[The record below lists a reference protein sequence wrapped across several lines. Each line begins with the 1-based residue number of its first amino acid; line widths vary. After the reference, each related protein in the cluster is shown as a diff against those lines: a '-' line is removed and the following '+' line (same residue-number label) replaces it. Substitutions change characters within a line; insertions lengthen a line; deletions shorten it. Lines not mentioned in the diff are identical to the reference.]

1 MKRKL
6 YQSFE
11 LFTLLLILLNGGS
24 LTTLVILCKVVEA
37 RHGGNMEFYTEP
49 LDVDIIVARQL
60 CKPRYLDLL
69 ILLTKLVKVDD

>member
-37 RHGGNMEFYTEP
+37 RHGGNMEFYMEP
-49 LDVDIIVARQL
+49 LDVSRQL

>member
-37 RHGGNMEFYTEP
+37 WHGGNMEFYTEP
-49 LDVDIIVARQL
+49 LDVDIIVSRQL
-60 CKPRYLDLL
+60 CKYLDLL

>member
-49 LDVDIIVARQL
+49 LDIIVSRIVN
-60 CKPRYLDLL
+60 CVNHD
-69 ILLTKLVKVDD
+69 I